1 MNEKIVL
8 GVLQGAHGVN
18 GLVKMKWYTG
28 RAEGLSAYGPVTLSG
43 GKVYNIALKFVNNKY
58 AICVLDGIKTK
69 EQAELLKG
77 KEVSV
82 ERAELPKLNK
92 GEFYEVDLV
101 GCVVEDL
108 KGKKIGVVSAIHNFG
123 AGPLVEIGDE
133 LIRFDGYNFPSVNT
147 GKKRIVRKI

>member
-1 MNEKIVL
+1 MNETVVL
-8 GVLQGAHGVN
+8 GVLQGVHGLS
-18 GLVKMKWYTG
+18 GLVKIKWYTEK
-28 RAEGLSAYGPVTLSG
+28 AEGLSAYGPVTLSG
-43 GKVYNIALKFVNNKY
+43 GEIYSIALKFVNNKY
-58 AICVLDGIKTK
+58 AICALDGIETK
-69 EQAELLKG
+69 EQAEFLKG
-77 KEVSV
+77 KKVSV
-82 ERAELPKLNK
+82 KRTELPKLNK

-108 KGKKIGVVSAIHNFG
+108 KGKNMGVVSAIHNFG

>member
-1 MNEKIVL
+1 MNETVVL

-18 GLVKMKWYTG
+18 GLVKIKWYTEE
-28 RAEGLSAYGPVTLSG
+28 AEGLSAYGPVTLSG
-43 GKVYNIALKFVNNKY
+43 GEIYNIALKFVNNKY
-58 AICVLDGIKTK
+58 AICALDGIKTK
-69 EQAELLKG
+69 EQAEFLKG

-82 ERAELPKLNK
+82 KRTELPELNK
-92 GEFYEVDLV
+92 GEFYEADLV

-108 KGKKIGVVSAIHNFG
+108 KGKNVGIVSAIYNFG

-147 GKKRIVRKI
+147 GKKKIVRKI

>member
-1 MNEKIVL
+1 MQTKAHL
-8 GVLQGAHGVN
+8 LQH
-18 GLVKMKWYTG
+18 L
-28 RAEGLSAYGPVTLSG
+28 
-43 GKVYNIALKFVNNKY
+43 NIIKTICKFVNNKY
-58 AICVLDGIKTK
+58 AICALDGIKTK
-69 EQAELLKG
+69 EQAEFLKG

-82 ERAELPKLNK
+82 KRTELPELNK
-92 GEFYEVDLV
+92 GEFYEADLV

-108 KGKKIGVVSAIHNFG
+108 KGKNVGIVSAIYNFG